1 MLGHVRTSDRVPGLD
16 LLRAIAIATVMLY
29 HVTSYG
35 PRLPDLVEFG
45 YMGVDL
51 FFVLSGFLI
60 GGQLLQPYTE
70 GRTPRWAAFFVRR
83 AFRVLPAYLVVVAM
97 YFAFPVVRESP
108 NIQPLWQFLT
118 FTQNIFPDYF
128 HARALSHAWSLC
140 IEEHFYL
147 LLPPMVWLLA
157 RRPGASKVVATAVA
171 LMVGGMVL
179 RGWIWEHDVAPY
191 LQVREGEGNFFDR
204 YIENIYNPTYARLD
218 GLLAGVMLAVIKAF
232 RPAWWSAMMRHGC
245 WFLVAGL
252 LGVGIAMSLPS
263 PGYASAVF
271 GFPLLSAS
279 LAAILVSAVNP
290 NALANRM
297 PLPGVATL
305 ASMAFSLYLTNKA
318 AYHLVRST
326 AGDSLAGT
334 GVIGLTVY
342 LLAALVCGTL
352 LYLLV
357 ERPALVLRERLFH
370 RRDGAG
376 VSFLLSSTTTR
387 AEP

>member
-1 MLGHVRTSDRVPGLD
+1 MVDRIPGLD
-16 LLRAIAIATVMLY
+16 LLRAAAIAIVMLY

-35 PRLPDLVEFG
+35 PRLPDVVEFG

-60 GGQLLQPYTE
+60 GGQLLQPYAE
-70 GRTPRWAAFFVRR
+70 GRAPRWSGFFVRR
-83 AFRVLPAYLVVVAM
+83 AFRVLPAYLVVVAL
-97 YFAFPVVRESP
+97 YFAFPGVRESP

-128 HARALSHAWSLC
+128 RARALSHAWSLC

-147 LLPPMVWLLA
+147 LLPPIVWLLA
-157 RRPGASKVVATAVA
+157 RRPGAGKVIATAIA
-171 LMVGGMVL
+171 LLLGGMVL

-191 LQVREGEGNFFDR
+191 LQVRDGAGNFFDR
-204 YIENIYNPTYARLD
+204 YIETIYNPTYTRLD
-218 GLLAGVMLAVIKAF
+218 GLLAGVMLAAIKVF
-232 RPAWWSAMMRHGC
+232 RPAWWSWMMRHGC
-245 WFLVAGL
+245 WFLAVGL
-252 LGVGIAMSLPS
+252 LGVAVTMSLPS
-263 PGYASAVF
+263 PGHASAVF

-297 PLPGVATL
+297 PVPGAATL

-326 AGDSLAGT
+326 VGDALAET
-334 GVIGLTVY
+334 GLLALAVY
-342 LLAALVCGTL
+342 LLAALACGAL

-357 ERPALVLRERLFH
+357 ERPALVLRDRLLH
-370 RRDGAG
+370 VRGDAR
-376 VSFLLSSTTTR
+376 VSFSPPNTTTR
-387 AEP
+387 TAP